1 MPGILDGK
9 ESKLL
14 PGYIQGLRTAWD
26 TRDLVSDKKKKNGK
40 MANLILDVFNYN
52 PCPTLRAFAGQHRGR
67 SVLSISSWH
76 TVLALDH

>member
-26 TRDLVSDKKKKNGK
+26 TRDLVSDKKTMVK

-52 PCPTLRAFAGQHRGR
+52 PCPTL
-67 SVLSISSWH
+67 
-76 TVLALDH
+76 